1 MFAFYQI
8 ELLFLNVSMV
18 YEEVLQD
25 KDSLPLLVG
34 LHQRTQKTSL
44 LSRYTLADTQRLR
57 EMILNVNIKLCWTA
71 GPHRKQ
77 KIIAGRG
84 WSETFCLHSLSKA
97 RTSAGVTPRPK

>member
-57 EMILNVNIKLCWTA
+57 GMILNVNIKQC
-71 GPHRKQ
+71 
-77 KIIAGRG
+77 
-84 WSETFCLHSLSKA
+84 
-97 RTSAGVTPRPK
+97 